1 MLNLLAIPNIV
12 SLGLFEIALLD
23 IVALVAII
31 IALTVGIIKG
41 FAKQVL
47 SILGFVAAIILAFLL
62 CGKVAVFINNNI
74 PLITNAIQGWVEK
87 TVGFTSESFS
97 SEEALRDVLANSK
110 IPAFLHE
117 AIVGMVVDA
126 SFEISIIETITGWVI
141 NVISFASLIL
151 LFLILFAVIKFIVK
165 KVVSLPIIRTADK
178 ILGALFS
185 LLQCLVIMLSVL
197 SIASL
202 IFPLNDFLKPDGVTC
217 YLNSALE
224 LITNSSYFK
233 NILNKILIIR

>member
-12 SLGLFEIALLD
+12 SLGLFDVAILD

-31 IALTVGIIKG
+31 IALIVGVIKG

-74 PLITNAIQGWVEK
+74 PFITNAIQGWVERA
-87 TVGFTSESFS
+87 VGFTSESFS
-97 SEEALRDVLANSK
+97 SEEALREVLANSK

-126 SFEISIIETITGWVI
+126 GFEISIIETITGWVI

-165 KVVSLPIIRTADK
+165 MVVSLPILRTADK

-185 LLQCLVIMLSVL
+185 LLQCLVIMLAVL

-233 NILNKILIIR
+233 NILNKILIIG